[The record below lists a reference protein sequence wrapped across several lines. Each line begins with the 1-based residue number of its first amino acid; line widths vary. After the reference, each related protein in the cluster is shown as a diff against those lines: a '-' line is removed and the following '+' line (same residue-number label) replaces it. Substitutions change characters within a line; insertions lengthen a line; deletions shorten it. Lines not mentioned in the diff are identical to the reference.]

1 MSPFSSIMNSILFH
15 AGSMLGAAFRRNYIR
30 KARNGKKTSE
40 KTLLKIINSSK
51 NTVYGKK
58 YNFSDIHSIED
69 FQKNVPLSLYDD
81 YREYIEETVKNGT
94 QNLITGHRIIYFAA
108 TSGTTTAKKLIPQT
122 TIAFPAYFKVI
133 CIYLNDLV
141 KALRSRS
148 VSDFNAKG
156 FLVTEM
162 SNSTKEDNDDVD
174 IGMISFFCANGFKQ
188 FVPSFTQLPKE
199 IIGSGEV
206 NDKQYIK
213 SRYAIQD
220 PSLNYIGGIFTSSIA
235 DSINYIEDNH
245 EMLIKDI
252 EEGIIDP
259 SIDISDSMR
268 NKLQSKLKPDPKRA
282 NELRKIFTTDS
293 DVPLI
298 SRIWNNMSYI
308 CSMGSADFEPF
319 TKRILSMCKDDVVFS
334 YGAYAASEALMACAV
349 KTDDPSYLLLVDNAF
364 FEFVP
369 ADKDVNEVDRPLLI
383 NEVEVGKLYEIIV
396 TNKSGLY
403 RYKIRDVVRIIGFEG
418 ETPYIEFAY
427 RANFVT
433 DLCGAHITGEH
444 LAAGIKA
451 IEYKYDLN
459 ALDFSIYA
467 NKDTRNPHIDLF
479 IELDR
484 DINQDIIE
492 DLEKTFDDGMRG
504 SSWDYDYYRKDDV
517 IKLAKLLIVKKGTY
531 TKYRNL
537 KISQGFS
544 TNQLKAV
551 RLIDNEEKLEYFR
564 NAIQ

>member
-1 MSPFSSIMNSILFH
+1 MNPFSSLVNSILFH
-15 AGSMLGAAFRRNYIR
+15 TGSMLGSAFRSNYIS
-30 KARNGKKTSE
+30 KARNGKRTSE
-40 KTLLKIINSSK
+40 KTLLRILKASK

-58 YNFSDIHSIED
+58 HDFSNIHSIAD
-69 FQKNVPLSLYDD
+69 FQENVPLSLYDD

-94 QNLITGHRIIYFAA
+94 QYLICGHKIIYFAA
-108 TSGTTTAKKLIPQT
+108 TSGTTTAKKLIPQST
-122 TIAFPAYFKVI
+122 TSFPAYFKII
-133 CIYLNDLV
+133 CIYLNDLA
-141 KALRSRS
+141 KALRSRGVPS
-148 VSDFNAKG
+148 FNAKG

-162 SNSTKEDNDDVD
+162 SNSTKDDGD
-174 IGMISFFCANGFKQ
+174 DADTGAISFFFANGLKLFI
-188 FVPSFTQLPKE
+188 PSFTQLPKE
-199 IIGSGEV
+199 IIGSGKI
-206 NDKQYIK
+206 NNKQYIK

-220 PSLNYIGGIFTSSIA
+220 PSLNYIGGIFTTAIA

-252 EEGIIDP
+252 EKGIIDP

-268 NKLQSKLKPDPKRA
+268 NKLESKLKPDPKRA
-282 NELRKIFTTDS
+282 EELKKIFSTES
-293 DVPLI
+293 DVPLL
-298 SRIWNNMSYI
+298 SRIWKNMSYI
-308 CSMGSADFEPF
+308 CSVGSADFEPF
-319 TKRILSMCKDDVVFS
+319 TKRILSLCKDDVVFS

-349 KTDDPSYLLLVDNAF
+349 KTDDPSYLLLVDNAL
-364 FEFVP
+364 FEFIPV
-369 ADKDVNEVDRPLLI
+369 DKEATEIDRPLLI

-403 RYKIRDVVRIIGFEG
+403 RYKIRDVVRIAGFEG

-451 IEYKYDLN
+451 IEDKFDLN

-467 NKDTRNPHIDLF
+467 DKDTRNPHLDLF

-484 DINQDIIE
+484 EIDPDMII
-492 DLEKTFDDGMRG
+492 DLEKTFDDAMRK
-504 SSWDYDYYRKDDV
+504 SSWDYEYCRKDNI

-531 TKYRNL
+531 TEYRNM

-564 NAIQ
+564 NAIK